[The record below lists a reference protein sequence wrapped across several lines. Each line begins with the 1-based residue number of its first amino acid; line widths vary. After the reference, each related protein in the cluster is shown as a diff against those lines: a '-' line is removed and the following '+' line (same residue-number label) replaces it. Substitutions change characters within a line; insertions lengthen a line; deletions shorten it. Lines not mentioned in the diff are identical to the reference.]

1 MLFRL
6 ERMCESQEIS
16 KAESAVR
23 QEIRG
28 AERVAAVAEGGR
40 EARGSDEEALTQ
52 FIDLRKTKKV
62 RRTFADPSL
71 SVAKVFRAQVSRQ
84 GMG

>member
-28 AERVAAVAEGGR
+28 AERVAADAEGG
-40 EARGSDEEALTQ
+40 EARG
-52 FIDLRKTKKV
+52 
-62 RRTFADPSL
+62 
-71 SVAKVFRAQVSRQ
+71 RQ
-84 GMG
+84 